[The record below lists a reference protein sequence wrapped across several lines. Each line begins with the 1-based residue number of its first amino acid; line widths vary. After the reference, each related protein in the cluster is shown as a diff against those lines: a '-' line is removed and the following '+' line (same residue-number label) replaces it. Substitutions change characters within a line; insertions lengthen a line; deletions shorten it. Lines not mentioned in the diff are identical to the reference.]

1 MQKSVA
7 RVPNLFH
14 GGFLQ
19 TSAVLVFVAS
29 SGAWVVV
36 KTGPLKM
43 SDVARLANVSMSTVS
58 RALADSP
65 LIPEDRRREI
75 QKIAEDSGY
84 VINQSAR
91 SLRMRKTQT
100 IGVVFPLGHDVGQLI
115 SDPFLIEMFGRLADE
130 ITTRG
135 YQVLLCRVTET
146 SQGWLDRI
154 IQSQR
159 QDGLVI
165 VGQSD
170 QHKAL
175 NQAAGAYSPI
185 VVWGGHL
192 PGQAYCS
199 VGTDNVGGARRAVD
213 HLVGLGRRKIAFLGM
228 PELPEIG
235 LRHEGYLR
243 ALSAA
248 GIAHDPNLIVPA
260 HFSFETAY
268 EAARELI
275 ESGTQFDAI
284 FAASDIIALAAIQ
297 ALTAAGIDIP
307 RDVSVVGFDDI
318 AMAAQSTPPL
328 TSVQQDLAKGART
341 IVDLLFRRMAGE
353 DAPSATLS
361 PSLIVRKSCGAT
373 GAK

>member
-1 MQKSVA
+1 VVAKS
-7 RVPNLFH
+7 
-14 GGFLQ
+14 
-19 TSAVLVFVAS
+19 
-29 SGAWVVV
+29 
-36 KTGPLKM
+36 GPLKM

-65 LIPEDRRREI
+65 LIPEERRREI
-75 QKIAEDSGY
+75 QKIAEDAGY

-146 SQGWLDRI
+146 SQGWLDKI
-154 IQSQR
+154 TQSQR

-170 QHKAL
+170 QHLAL
-175 NQAAGAYSPI
+175 NQAAAGYGPI

-192 PGQAYCS
+192 PGQTYCS
-199 VGTDNVGGARRAVD
+199 VGTDNLGGARRAVD
-213 HLVGLGRRKIAFLGM
+213 HLIGLGRKRIAFLGM

-235 LRHEGYLR
+235 LRYEGYQR
-243 ALSAA
+243 ALKA
-248 GIAHDPNLIVPA
+248 GGIELDPTLVVPA

-275 ESGTQFDAI
+275 ESGATFDAI

-297 ALTAAGIDIP
+297 ALTAAGIEIP
-307 RDVSVVGFDDI
+307 KDVSVVGFDDI
-318 AMAAQSTPPL
+318 SIAAQSTPPL
-328 TSVQQDLAKGART
+328 TSVRQDLAKGART

-361 PSLIVRKSCGAT
+361 PTLIVRKSCGAI
-373 GAK
+373 GAS

>member
-1 MQKSVA
+1 MVGSFRLHKD
-7 RVPNLFH
+7 R
-14 GGFLQ
+14 
-19 TSAVLVFVAS
+19 
-29 SGAWVVV
+29 
-36 KTGPLKM
+36 PLKM

-58 RALADSP
+58 RALADNP

-75 QKIAEDSGY
+75 QKIAEDAGY

-115 SDPFLIEMFGRLADE
+115 SDPFFIEMFGRLADE
-130 ITTRG
+130 ITKRG

-146 SQGWLDRI
+146 SQGWLDKI

-175 NQAAGAYSPI
+175 NQAALSYGPL

-192 PGQAYCS
+192 ADQLYCT
-199 VGTDNVGGARRAVD
+199 VGTDNIGGARRAVD
-213 HLVGLGRRKIAFLGM
+213 HLLGIGRKRIAFLGM

-235 LRHEGYLR
+235 LRFQGYQR
-243 ALSAA
+243 ALRTA
-248 GIAHDPNLIVPA
+248 GIEPDPALVVPA

-275 ESGTQFDAI
+275 ESDHKFDAI
-284 FAASDIIALAAIQ
+284 FAASDTIALAAIQ
-297 ALTAAGIDIP
+297 ALNAAGVRVPD
-307 RDVSVVGFDDI
+307 DVSVVGFDDI
-318 AMAAQSTPPL
+318 AIAAQFAPPL

-353 DAPSATLS
+353 ATPSATLS
-361 PSLIVRKSCGAT
+361 PSLIVRKSCGSMER
-373 GAK
+373 K

>member
-1 MQKSVA
+1 
-7 RVPNLFH
+7 L
-14 GGFLQ
+14 
-19 TSAVLVFVAS
+19 TID
-29 SGAWVVV
+29 
-36 KTGPLKM
+36 GPMKM
-43 SDVARLANVSMSTVS
+43 ADVARLAKVSMSTVS

-75 QKIAEDSGY
+75 QQIAANAGY

-115 SDPFLIEMFGRLADE
+115 SDPFFIEMFGRLADE

-135 YQVLLCRVTET
+135 YQILLCRVTDT
-146 SQGWLDRI
+146 SDGWLYRI

-170 QHKAL
+170 QHIAL
-175 NQAAGAYSPI
+175 NEAANTYSPL

-192 PGQAYCS
+192 PEQTYCS

-213 HLVGLGRRKIAFLGM
+213 HLIGLGRKRIAFLGM
-228 PELPEIG
+228 QELPEIG
-235 LRHEGYLR
+235 LRYEGYTRALR
-243 ALSAA
+243 AASLDV
-248 GIAHDPNLIVPA
+248 DPKLVVPA

-268 EAARELI
+268 EAARDLI
-275 ESGTQFDAI
+275 ESGVEFDAI
-284 FAASDIIALAAIQ
+284 FAASDIIAIAAIQ
-297 ALTAAGIDIP
+297 ALTAAGIEIP
-307 RDVSVVGFDDI
+307 KDVGVVGFDDI
-318 AMAAQSTPPL
+318 AIAAQSTPPL

-341 IVDLLFRRMAGE
+341 IVDLLFKRMAGE
-353 DAPSATLS
+353 AALSATLS
-361 PSLIVRKSCGAT
+361 PNLIVRKSCGAPT
-373 GAK
+373 AS

>member
-1 MQKSVA
+1 M
-7 RVPNLFH
+7 
-14 GGFLQ
+14 
-19 TSAVLVFVAS
+19 
-29 SGAWVVV
+29 
-36 KTGPLKM
+36 KM
-43 SDVARLANVSMSTVS
+43 ADVARLAKVSMSTVS

-75 QKIAEDSGY
+75 QQIAADAGY

-115 SDPFLIEMFGRLADE
+115 SDPFFIEMFGRLADE
-130 ITTRG
+130 ITMRG
-135 YQVLLCRVTET
+135 YQILLCRVTDV
-146 SQGWLDRI
+146 SDGWLYRI

-170 QHKAL
+170 QHMAL
-175 NQAAGAYSPI
+175 NEAASNYGPL

-192 PGQAYCS
+192 PGQNYCS
-199 VGTDNVGGARRAVD
+199 VGTDNIGGARRAVD
-213 HLVGLGRRKIAFLGM
+213 HLLSLGRKRIAFLGM
-228 PELPEIG
+228 QELPEIG
-235 LRHEGYLR
+235 LRYEGYSRALR
-243 ALSAA
+243 AANIEL
-248 GIAHDPNLIVPA
+248 DPKLVVPA

-275 ESGTQFDAI
+275 ESGVSFDAI
-284 FAASDIIALAAIQ
+284 FAASDIIAIAAIQ
-297 ALTAAGIDIP
+297 ALTVAGIDIP

-318 AMAAQSTPPL
+318 AIAAQSTPPL

-341 IVDLLFRRMAGE
+341 IVDLLFKRMAGE

-361 PSLIVRKSCGAT
+361 PKLIIRKSCGAAIT
-373 GAK
+373 G

>member
-1 MQKSVA
+1 MRGEQGLA
-7 RVPNLFH
+7 QN
-14 GGFLQ
+14 
-19 TSAVLVFVAS
+19 
-29 SGAWVVV
+29 
-36 KTGPLKM
+36 GPLKM

-65 LIPEDRRREI
+65 LIPEERRREI
-75 QKIAEDSGY
+75 QKIAEDAGY

-135 YQVLLCRVTET
+135 YQVLLCRVTDT
-146 SQGWLDRI
+146 SPGWLERI

-175 NQAAGAYSPI
+175 NEAAANYGPL

-192 PGQAYCS
+192 SGQSYCS
-199 VGTDNVGGARRAVD
+199 VGTDNIGGARKAVD
-213 HLVGLGRRKIAFLGM
+213 HLIALGRKRIAFMGM

-235 LRHEGYLR
+235 LRYEGYQR
-243 ALSAA
+243 AMKAA
-248 GIAHDPNLIVPA
+248 EIVCDPALVVPA

-275 ESGTQFDAI
+275 ESGTPFDAV

-297 ALTAAGIDIP
+297 ALTASGLDIP
-307 RDVSVVGFDDI
+307 KDVSVVGFDDI

-328 TSVQQDLAKGART
+328 TSVKQDLAKGART
-341 IVDLLFRRMAGE
+341 IVDLLFRRIAGE
-353 DAPSATLS
+353 DAPSATQA
-361 PSLIVRKSCGAT
+361 PSLMVRKSCGALSLS
-373 GAK
+373 

>member
-1 MQKSVA
+1 ME
-7 RVPNLFH
+7 
-14 GGFLQ
+14 
-19 TSAVLVFVAS
+19 
-29 SGAWVVV
+29 
-36 KTGPLKM
+36 
-43 SDVARLANVSMSTVS
+43 DVARLAKVSMSTVS
-58 RALADSP
+58 RALADNP

-75 QKIAEDSGY
+75 QRIAAEAGY

-115 SDPFLIEMFGRLADE
+115 SDPFFIEMFGRLADE
-130 ITTRG
+130 ITMRG
-135 YQVLLCRVTET
+135 YQILLCRVTDT
-146 SQGWLDRI
+146 SEGWLERI

-170 QHKAL
+170 QHAAL
-175 NQAAGAYSPI
+175 NKASASYAPL

-192 PGQAYCS
+192 PGQTYCS
-199 VGTDNVGGARRAVD
+199 VGTDNVGGARKAVD
-213 HLVGLGRRKIAFLGM
+213 HLIGLGRKRIAFLGM
-228 PELPEIG
+228 QELPEIG
-235 LRHEGYLR
+235 LRFDGYIR
-243 ALSAA
+243 ALRSAE
-248 GIAHDPNLIVPA
+248 IETDPALIVPA
-260 HFSFETAY
+260 HFSFDTAY

-275 ESGTQFDAI
+275 ESGVEFDAI

-297 ALTAAGIDIP
+297 ALTGAGVDIP
-307 RDVSVVGFDDI
+307 GDVSVVGFDDI
-318 AMAAQSTPPL
+318 AIAAQSTPPL

-361 PSLIVRKSCGAT
+361 PNLIIRKSCGASL
-373 GAK
+373 AK

>member
-1 MQKSVA
+1 MAKD
-7 RVPNLFH
+7 
-14 GGFLQ
+14 
-19 TSAVLVFVAS
+19 
-29 SGAWVVV
+29 
-36 KTGPLKM
+36 GPLKM

-75 QKIAEDSGY
+75 QKIASDAGY

-115 SDPFLIEMFGRLADE
+115 SDPFFIEMFGRLADE

-135 YQVLLCRVTET
+135 YQVLLYRVTDMST
-146 SQGWLDRI
+146 GWLERI

-165 VGQSD
+165 VGQSN
-170 QHKAL
+170 QHEVL
-175 NQAAGAYSPI
+175 NQMSSAYGPL

-192 PGQAYCS
+192 PDQSYCS
-199 VGTDNVGGARRAVD
+199 VGTDNAGGARLAVD
-213 HLVGLGRRKIAFLGM
+213 HLISLGRKRIAFLGM

-235 LRHEGYLR
+235 LRYQGYQHALKAANLPLDPALIIPAPFTFDTAFEAARDLIESGTKFDAIFAAFDVIALATIR

-248 GIAHDPNLIVPA
+248 GIN
-260 HFSFETAY
+260 
-268 EAARELI
+268 
-275 ESGTQFDAI
+275 
-284 FAASDIIALAAIQ
+284 
-297 ALTAAGIDIP
+297 IP
-307 RDVSVVGFDDI
+307 KDVGVVGFDDI
-318 AMAAQSTPPL
+318 TMAAQSMPPL

-341 IVDLLFRRMAGE
+341 IVDLLFKRISGE

-361 PSLIVRKSCGAT
+361 PTLIIRKSCGAGMLT
-373 GAK
+373 

>member
-1 MQKSVA
+1 LAQD
-7 RVPNLFH
+7 
-14 GGFLQ
+14 
-19 TSAVLVFVAS
+19 
-29 SGAWVVV
+29 
-36 KTGPLKM
+36 GPLKM

-75 QKIAEDSGY
+75 QRIATDAGY

-115 SDPFLIEMFGRLADE
+115 SDPFFIEMFGRLADE

-135 YQVLLCRVTET
+135 YQVLLYRVTDT
-146 SQGWLDRI
+146 SKGWLDRI

-170 QHKAL
+170 QHEVL
-175 NQAAGAYSPI
+175 NQTSLSYSPL

-192 PGQAYCS
+192 PDQVYCS
-199 VGTDNVGGARRAVD
+199 VGTDNVGGARLAVE
-213 HLVGLGRRKIAFLGM
+213 HLIGLDRRRIAFLGV

-235 LRHEGYLR
+235 LRYEGYQRALR
-243 ALSAA
+243 AANLP
-248 GIAHDPNLIVPA
+248 IDPALTVPA
-260 HFSFETAY
+260 QFTFETAY

-275 ESGTQFDAI
+275 ESGTKFDAI
-284 FAASDIIALAAIQ
+284 FAAFDVIALAAIQ
-297 ALTAAGIDIP
+297 ALTAAGISIP

-318 AMAAQSTPPL
+318 NIAAQSMPPL
-328 TSVQQDLAKGART
+328 TSVQQDLARGART
-341 IVDLLFRRMAGE
+341 IVDLLFKRMAGD

-361 PSLIVRKSCGAT
+361 PKLIVRKSCGA
-373 GAK
+373 ASSSK

>member
-1 MQKSVA
+1 MNDSIAHWELV
-7 RVPNLFH
+7 
-14 GGFLQ
+14 
-19 TSAVLVFVAS
+19 VLAKNS
-29 SGAWVVV
+29 
-36 KTGPLKM
+36 PLKM

-75 QKIAEDSGY
+75 QKIAEDAGY

-135 YQVLLCRVTET
+135 YQVLLCRVTDT
-146 SQGWLDRI
+146 SPGWLDRI

-165 VGQSD
+165 VGQSN
-170 QHKAL
+170 QHNAL
-175 NQAAGAYSPI
+175 NEAALTYGPL

-192 PGQAYCS
+192 SGQTYCS
-199 VGTDNVGGARRAVD
+199 VGTDNIGGARRAVD
-213 HLVGLGRRKIAFLGM
+213 HLISLGRKRIAFLGM
-228 PELPEIG
+228 PELPEIA
-235 LRHEGYLR
+235 LRYEGYQR
-243 ALSAA
+243 AMKAA
-248 GIAHDPNLIVPA
+248 GIEFDPALVVSA
-260 HFSFETAY
+260 HFSFDTAY

-275 ESGTQFDAI
+275 ESGTPFDAV

-297 ALTAAGIDIP
+297 ALTASGLDIP
-307 RDVSVVGFDDI
+307 KDVSVVGFDDI
-318 AMAAQSTPPL
+318 AIAAQSTPPL

-341 IVDLLFRRMAGE
+341 IVDLLFRRIEGE
-353 DAPSATLS
+353 DAPSATLA
-361 PSLIVRKSCGAT
+361 PNLIVRKSCGSM
-373 GAK
+373 GA